1 MQTAGVLLRK
11 ELTESWRTNRW
22 LVVAVVAVLFGLMSP
37 VLARYLREII
47 QLAAGDQVAGI
58 PMPEPTIGAALAQYL
73 KNVSQIVFLLG
84 ILVSMG
90 AVVAERERGTA
101 AMVLSKP
108 VSRATFLLAKYAG
121 LLIVVGSAMALGA
134 VGAYY
139 YTVVLFAAPPLG
151 AYLGLNAL
159 LFVYLA
165 LLMAITLLASTLV
178 RSQAAAGAVGFA
190 AFVLLSLFGALPGA
204 GEVLPPALITWAGH
218 LALGD
223 TGYTAWG
230 ALIVTL
236 VGIAAC
242 LGAAWLV
249 FRRQEV

>member
-1 MQTAGVLLRK
+1 MMTARVLLRK

-22 LVVAVVAVLFGLMSP
+22 LIVAVVAVLFGLTSP
-37 VLARYLREII
+37 LLARYLRELL
-47 QLAAGDQVAGI
+47 QVAAGDQMAGI
-58 PMPEPTIGAALAQYL
+58 PIPEPTVVSALTQYL

-108 VSRATFLLAKYAG
+108 VARSTFLLTKYAG

-134 VGAYY
+134 VAAYY
-139 YTVVLFAAPPLG
+139 YTLVLFSAPDLG
-151 AYLGLNAL
+151 AYLALNAL

-165 LLMAITLLASTLV
+165 LLMAITLLASTLLK
-178 RSQAAAGAVGFA
+178 SQAAAGAVGFA

-204 GEVLPPALITWAGH
+204 GEYLPPALITWAGY
-218 LALGD
+218 LA
-223 TGYTAWG
+223 TGNTTHTAWG
-230 ALIVTL
+230 ALAVTL
-236 VGIAAC
+236 GGIVAC
-242 LGAAWLV
+242 LAAAWLS
-249 FRRQEV
+249 FRGQEL

>member
-1 MQTAGVLLRK
+1 MMTARVLLRK

-22 LVVAVVAVLFGLMSP
+22 LVVAVVAILFGLTSP
-37 VLARYLREII
+37 LLARYTRELI
-47 QLAAGDQVAGI
+47 QALAGDQLGGF
-58 PMPEPTIGAALAQYL
+58 PLPPPTMEMSLAQYL

-90 AVVAERERGTA
+90 AIVAERERGTA

-108 VSRATFLLAKYAG
+108 VPRGTFLLTKYAG
-121 LLIVVGSAMALGA
+121 LLIVAGSAMARGA
-134 VGAYY
+134 IGAYY
-139 YTVVLFAAPPLG
+139 YTLVLFSAPPLG

-159 LFVYLA
+159 LFLYLA
-165 LLMAITLLASTLV
+165 LLMAITLLASTVLK
-178 RSQAAAGAVGFA
+178 SQAAAGAVGFA
-190 AFVLLSLFGALPGA
+190 AFVVLSLFGALPGA
-204 GEVLPPALITWAGH
+204 GEYLPPALLTWAGH

-223 TGYTAWG
+223 TAYSAWG

-236 VGIAAC
+236 AGIAAC

-249 FRRQEV
+249 FRRQEL